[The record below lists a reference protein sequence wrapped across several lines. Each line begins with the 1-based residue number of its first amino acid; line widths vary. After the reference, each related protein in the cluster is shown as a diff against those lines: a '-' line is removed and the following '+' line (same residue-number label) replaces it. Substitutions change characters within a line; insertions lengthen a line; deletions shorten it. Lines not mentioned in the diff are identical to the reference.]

1 MALGAAQEGEGQPLL
16 VALKRPPK
24 KQGKALRSLKSPAL
38 VHNPHGPDE
47 SPISCSSGSLKK
59 QKEITHIRFYTH
71 ATLPVVG
78 VTTNGATS
86 LAC

>member
-1 MALGAAQEGEGQPLL
+1 MISCI
-16 VALKRPPK
+16 KTTTK
-24 KQGKALRSLKSPAL
+24 KQGQALRSLKSPAL

-47 SPISCSSGSLKK
+47 SLISCSSGSLKK
-59 QKEITHIRFYTH
+59 QKEMAHLRFYTH
-71 ATLPVVG
+71 ATLPVIG